1 MPDSIQRYL
10 IVLVPGLNVKI
21 ATAVVMKIPTI
32 LELLMKHKLELR
44 KPSIKE
50 DGVKKRFVFLFNFC

>member
-1 MPDSIQRYL
+1 M
-10 IVLVPGLNVKI
+10 LVPGLNVKI